1 MSKQT
6 TTKNNKTIQ
15 RSRNQT
21 NTNEKPSNKTIWDE
35 FVHRI
40 GRMIRSCSITIY
52 RRSIFVFVLG
62 ETPIW
67 VNPTHTHTPTMET
80 IFFSFLIT
88 QSDTRIL
95 TQTIQWNGYISPWK
109 MCSRS
114 FLFPICWNIFSN
126 DDFQWNQNIWLHS
139 FVVAR
144 KWWKA
149 TTIAE
154 RARDLNQT
162 KTIFDFSFCVFVR
175 FFSSLAPS
183 VFFLLLFN
191 QCNESAPKIYNRLL
205 YASWESHLYPR
216 VWSNVIYIGCMA
228 CVCVRVSLFFVC
240 CCSVS
245 HNIDSTLKE
254 KGRAIYNVCS
264 SIEKRQRTTHQK
276 HTQQVKTIAYNR
288 NYKRNGKEI
297 CAISRNCLTSK
308 SKRHLIFVR
317 LGNEQKNNSNNNRKN
332 EKVVL
337 VGEKHHRHT
346 TNYRTMKINGI
357 Q

>member
-1 MSKQT
+1 MENVFSFVSIPNLLEYIFKWWFSM
-6 TTKNNKTIQ
+6 KPKYLIAFICGG
-15 RSRNQT
+15 
-21 NTNEKPSNKTIWDE
+21 EKMMKSNDHCRKSSWPESNKDNFW
-35 FVHRI
+35 FQFLCF
-40 GRMIRSCSITIY
+40 CS
-52 RRSIFVFVLG
+52 FF
-62 ETPIW
+62 
-67 VNPTHTHTPTMET
+67 
-80 IFFSFLIT
+80 FFS
-88 QSDTRIL
+88 R
-95 TQTIQWNGYISPWK
+95 PV
-109 MCSRS
+109 S
-114 FLFPICWNIFSN
+114 FF
-126 DDFQWNQNIWLHS
+126 
-139 FVVAR
+139 FVVVQSMQR
-144 KWWKA
+144 KCSENIQS
-149 TTIAE
+149 TTVCELRIA
-154 RARDLNQT
+154 
-162 KTIFDFSFCVFVR
+162 SVS
-175 FFSSLAPS
+175 SSLIE
-183 VFFLLLFN
+183 
-191 QCNESAPKIYNRLL
+191 C
-205 YASWESHLYPR
+205 
-216 VWSNVIYIGCMA
+216 YIHRMYGL